1 MRLVAVADSD
11 PSRAADLA
19 TAVGARAVARW
30 EDLLTD
36 PEVAVVAIMTPP
48 SSHATIARAA
58 LEAGRHVWC
67 EKPLATDAAAAAEVL
82 RGRRALGPRAG
93 RRPRAALQPVAA
105 GAGPAAGL
113 AARAAAALRFRER
126 RERRG
131 PRRRPLVL
139 AGGHE
144 RGDPRR
150 ARRALLRRGPP
161 AGRHPARG
169 GAGDVGVARGRD
181 RRPGQCHHAAPG
193 RSARR
198 LHPRVLAR
206 TPLRTPADAAR
217 PRHRRGAR
225 RGLDPR
231 AGRPRRVDRR
241 RRGGRR
247 GRAAAAGR
255 RALRGRRSPA
265 RRGRRHH
272 GRGATRTPDRGPPWA
287 GAAPTSCRTTSAP
300 S

>member
-1 MRLVAVADSD
+1 
-11 PSRAADLA
+11 
-19 TAVGARAVARW
+19 
-30 EDLLTD
+30 
-36 PEVAVVAIMTPP
+36 MTPP
-48 SSHATIARAA
+48 STHATIARAA

-67 EKPLATDAAAAAEVL
+67 EKPLATDPSAAADVL
-82 RGRRALGPRAG
+82 RGRRALGPRPG

-105 GAGPAAGL
+105 GAGSAAGL
-113 AARAAAALRFRER
+113 AARAAAAVFFRER
-126 RERRG
+126 RQRRR

-139 AGGHE
+139 AGE
-144 RGDPRR
+144 PRAEGSSSSTACTSSTR
-150 ARRALLRRGPP
+150 PL

-181 RRPGQCHHAAPG
+181 RRPGQCHHPAPG

-206 TPLRTPADAAR
+206 APMRTPADAAR

-225 RGLDPR
+225 RRLDPR

-241 RRGGRR
+241 RRGRRR

-255 RALRGRRSPA
+255 RALRRRRLPA
-265 RRGRRHH
+265 RPGRRHH
-272 GRGATRTPDRGPPWA
+272 GRRAARRRIDDRAWA